1 MEQAETKAS
10 KHIKVEHMGIVTRE
24 NQCWK
29 AKYMTKMIWQK
40 IRGMHTHTQ
49 LIYTEEGRQLDTGAA
64 H

>member
-10 KHIKVEHMGIVTRE
+10 KHIKVEHMGILTRE

-29 AKYMTKMIWQK
+29 AKYMTKMIWQG

>member
-10 KHIKVEHMGIVTRE
+10 KHIKVEHMGILTRE
-24 NQCWK
+24 NQCRK
-29 AKYMTKMIWQK
+29 AKYMTKMIWQR

>member
-10 KHIKVEHMGIVTRE
+10 KHIKVEHMGILTQE
-24 NQCWK
+24 NQWWK
-29 AKYMTKMIWQK
+29 AKYMTKMIWQR